1 MPAQGTP
8 QAGKINNPRSKSS
21 GEAADEFRTAFD
33 ALNMDGGVTVADLA
47 EYLGVA
53 DKTVYARLKKMEG
66 EFILE
71 KGTVRRAGAAS

>member
-1 MPAQGTP
+1 
-8 QAGKINNPRSKSS
+8 
-21 GEAADEFRTAFD
+21 
-33 ALNMDGGVTVADLA
+33 MDGGVTVADLA